1 MTMQE
6 TTRYQRGWER
16 LKEVDGSAGERVVAA
31 LADICPDLGRYI
43 IEFGFGDV
51 YSRPGLSLRERELVT
66 IGALAALGNAAPQL
80 KVHVAAA
87 LHVGLTQEE
96 ILEALIQVSLYAGFP
111 AALNGV
117 FAAQDVFAE
126 RTRVE

>member
-16 LKEVDGSAGERVVAA
+16 LKEVDGCAGERVVAA
-31 LADICPDLGRYI
+31 LADVCPDLGRYI

-80 KVHVAAA
+80 KVHVAAG